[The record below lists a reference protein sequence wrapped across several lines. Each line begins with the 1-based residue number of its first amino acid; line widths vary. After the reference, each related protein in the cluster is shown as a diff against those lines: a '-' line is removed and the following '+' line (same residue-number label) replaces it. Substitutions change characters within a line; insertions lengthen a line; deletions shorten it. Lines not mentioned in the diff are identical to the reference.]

1 MPREVEESVDPILE
15 RAKKLRDKGQ
25 NYTLVYLNQL
35 NVLKKEIS
43 QILSTLNLEN
53 EDHNSIS
60 QNLNKFMS
68 FIEIDIVA
76 TFGTMNADA
85 IFTSL
90 VFDKVDEISPE

>member
-68 FIEIDIVA
+68 FMEIDIVA
-76 TFGTMNADA
+76 TFETMNADA